1 MSEHG
6 KGLMAARFRGFLP
19 VVVDMEMGG
28 FEASTDAVLEMGA
41 VILGFDA
48 EGRLGAGEQVGVH
61 VAPFAGAR
69 ILEEALKVNKID
81 PFNPLRHAV
90 EEREALDLIFAPIR
104 RAMKEEGCKR
114 AVLVGHNAHFDL
126 GFLNAM
132 VARTGHKRNPF
143 HPFTVFDT
151 ATLSG
156 LAYGQ
161 TVLAKA
167 CAEAGLEWDG
177 KQAHGALYDAQMTAQ
192 LFCGI
197 VNAWS
202 EHIRPPQSFLPAA
215 LGHAEKPGMGHVP
228 SPLVGEG

>member
-1 MSEHG
+1 MTR
-6 KGLMAARFRGFLP
+6 RFRGFLP

-28 FEASTDAVLEMGA
+28 FDCTTDAVLEIGA

-48 EGRLGAGEQVGVH
+48 EGRLGAGERVGVH
-61 VAPFAGAR
+61 VSPFEGAR
-69 ILEEALKVNKID
+69 IMEEALKVNKID

-90 EEREALDLIFAPIR
+90 DEREALDLVFAPIR
-104 RAMKEEGCKR
+104 RAMKEEGCRR

-177 KQAHGALYDAQMTAQ
+177 KQAHSALYDAEMTAM
-192 LFCGI
+192 LYCGI

-202 EHIRPPQSFLPAA
+202 EHIRPAQAFLPA
-215 LGHAEKPGMGHVP
+215 E
-228 SPLVGEG
+228 

>member
-1 MSEHG
+1 MASEVTEHHA
-6 KGLMAARFRGFLP
+6 KGLMASRFRGFLP

-28 FEASTDAVLEMGA
+28 FDAATDAVLEIAA
-41 VILGFDA
+41 VILGFDR
-48 EGRLGAGEQVGVH
+48 EGRMGVGERIGVH
-61 VAPFAGAR
+61 VSPFEGAR
-69 ILEEALKVNKID
+69 ILDEALKVNKID

-90 EEREALDLIFAPIR
+90 EEREALDLVFAPIR
-104 RAMKEEGCKR
+104 RAMKDEGCKR
-114 AVLVGHNAHFDL
+114 AVMVGHNAHFDL

-132 VARTGHKRNPF
+132 VARTGYKRNPF

-167 CAEAGLEWDG
+167 CGEAGLDWDG
-177 KQAHGALYDAQMTAQ
+177 KQAHGALYDAEMTA
-192 LFCGI
+192 LLYCGI

-202 EHIRPPQSFLPAA
+202 ERIRPAVAFMTAD
-215 LGHAEKPGMGHVP
+215 
-228 SPLVGEG
+228 

>member
-1 MSEHG
+1 
-6 KGLMAARFRGFLP
+6 MAARFRGYLP

-28 FEASTDAVLEMGA
+28 FDSSTDAVLEIGA

-61 VAPFAGAR
+61 VAPFEGAR

-90 EEREALDLIFAPIR
+90 DEREALDLVFAPIR

-167 CAEAGLEWDG
+167 CTEAGLEWDG
-177 KQAHGALYDAQMTAQ
+177 KQAHSALYDAEMTAR
-192 LFCGI
+192 LYCGI

-202 EHIRPPQSFLPAA
+202 EHIRPAGAFAA
-215 LGHAEKPGMGHVP
+215 C
-228 SPLVGEG
+228 

>member
-1 MSEHG
+1 
-6 KGLMAARFRGFLP
+6 MAARFRGFLP

-28 FEASTDAVLEMGA
+28 FDAATDAVLEIGA

-48 EGRLGAGEQVGVH
+48 EGRLGAGERVGVP

-69 ILEEALKVNKID
+69 ILPEALKVNRID
-81 PFNPLRHAV
+81 PYDPLRHAL
-90 EEREALDLIFAPIR
+90 EEREALELIFAPIR
-104 RAMKEEGCKR
+104 RAMKEQGCKR

-126 GFLNAM
+126 AFLLAM

-151 ATLSG
+151 ATLAG

-167 CAEAGLEWDG
+167 CAEAGLAWDG
-177 KQAHGALYDAQMTAQ
+177 KQAHSALYDAEMTAR
-192 LFCGI
+192 LFCAI

-202 EHIRPPQSFLPAA
+202 EHIRPAA
-215 LGHAEKPGMGHVP
+215 AYLAAAKGSAG
-228 SPLVGEG
+228 

>member
-1 MSEHG
+1 
-6 KGLMAARFRGFLP
+6 MASRFRGYLP

-28 FEASTDAVLEMGA
+28 FDATTDAVLEIGA

-48 EGRLGAGEQVGVH
+48 QGRLGAGESIGVH
-61 VAPFAGAR
+61 VAPFEGAR
-69 ILEEALKVNKID
+69 ILDEALKVNKID
-81 PFNPLRHAV
+81 PYNPLRHAV
-90 EEREALDLIFAPIR
+90 DEREALDLVFAPIR
-104 RAMKEEGCKR
+104 KAMKAEGCKR

-151 ATLSG
+151 ATLGG

-177 KQAHGALYDAQMTAQ
+177 KQAHGAVYDAEMTAM
-192 LFCGI
+192 LYCGI
-197 VNAWS
+197 VNTWS
-202 EHIRPPQSFLPAA
+202 ERIRPAAEFLPAD
-215 LGHAEKPGMGHVP
+215 
-228 SPLVGEG
+228 

>member
-1 MSEHG
+1 
-6 KGLMAARFRGFLP
+6 MASRFRGFLP

-28 FEASTDAVLEMGA
+28 FDAATDAVLEIGA
-41 VILGFDA
+41 VILGFDEA
-48 EGRLGAGEQVGVH
+48 GRLGAGERIGVH
-61 VAPFAGAR
+61 IAPFPGAR
-69 ILEEALKVNKID
+69 ILEDALKVNKID
-81 PFNPLRHAV
+81 PYNPLRHAV
-90 EEREALDLIFAPIR
+90 EEREALDLVFAPIR
-104 RAMKEEGCKR
+104 RVMKAEGCKR

-151 ATLSG
+151 ATLGG

-177 KQAHGALYDAQMTAQ
+177 KQAHGALYDAEMTA
-192 LFCGI
+192 LLYCGI

-202 EHIRPPQSFLPAA
+202 DHVRAAHAFMEPAQ
-215 LGHAEKPGMGHVP
+215 G
-228 SPLVGEG
+228 

>member
-1 MSEHG
+1 MSETT
-6 KGLMAARFRGFLP
+6 KGLMASRFRGYLP

-28 FEASTDAVLEMGA
+28 FDATTDAVLEIGA
-41 VILGFDA
+41 VILGFDEA
-48 EGRLGAGEQVGVH
+48 GRLGAGERIGVH
-61 VAPFAGAR
+61 VAPFEGAR

-81 PFNPLRHAV
+81 PYNPLRHAV
-90 EEREALDLIFAPIR
+90 DEREALDQVFAPIR
-104 RAMKEEGCKR
+104 KAMKAEGCKR

-151 ATLSG
+151 ATLGG

-177 KQAHGALYDAQMTAQ
+177 KQAHGALYDAEMTAM
-192 LFCGI
+192 LYCGI

-202 EHIRPPQSFLPAA
+202 EHIRPAGAFMA
-215 LGHAEKPGMGHVP
+215 
-228 SPLVGEG
+228 